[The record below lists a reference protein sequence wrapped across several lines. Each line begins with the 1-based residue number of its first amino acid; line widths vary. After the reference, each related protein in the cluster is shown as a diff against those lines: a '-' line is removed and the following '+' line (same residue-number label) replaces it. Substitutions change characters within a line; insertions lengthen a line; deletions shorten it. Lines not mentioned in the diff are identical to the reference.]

1 MGNRAHAIKDCRAD
15 FSSLTRGIALKRS
28 DSGFKKPQKWLA
40 VDELINNMTT
50 KPTDLIAIA
59 NPTLAKKLAD
69 EPEKQE
75 ENTDVAP
82 QNANDGFHKSF
93 RDDVWKA
100 VFTLNLIR
108 YALAIFF
115 LGLALSPDIFK
126 GKDFQPIDDLI
137 YPGMFLW
144 GSVALLVSAV
154 CFTILTKT
162 RKLALSQILTGQF
175 AIDLIITSALVHST
189 GSITSSFALLYLM
202 VVTTGSVILSRKYA
216 LALAA
221 GAIILLFYE
230 HFYSIWAAPIAIK
243 AKPGL
248 LAGYGILLFFSG
260 WVVSFLAKRLR
271 AAELKTYIPSNE
283 SIEEYLVRQEIRAL
297 KSALASTDGNKTE
310 AAKLLGMTFR
320 SFRYKLT
327 KYDIG

>member
-1 MGNRAHAIKDCRAD
+1 
-15 FSSLTRGIALKRS
+15 
-28 DSGFKKPQKWLA
+28 
-40 VDELINNMTT
+40 MTT

-69 EPEKQE
+69 EPERPADTLE
-75 ENTDVAP
+75 AVP
-82 QNANDGFHKSF
+82 QNADDGFHKSF

-108 YALAIFF
+108 YGLALFF
-115 LGLALSPDIFK
+115 IGLALSPQIFE
-126 GKDFQPIDDLI
+126 GFQPIDNLI
-137 YPGMFLW
+137 YPDLFLW
-144 GSVALLVSAV
+144 GSTALLISAV

-175 AIDLIITSALVHST
+175 ALDLVITSVMVYAT

-243 AKPGL
+243 PKPGL
-248 LAGYGILLFFSG
+248 IAGYGILMFFSG
-260 WVVSFLAKRLR
+260 WFVSLVAKRLR

-283 SIEEYLVRQEIRAL
+283 SIEDYLVRQEMRAL

>member
-1 MGNRAHAIKDCRAD
+1 
-15 FSSLTRGIALKRS
+15 
-28 DSGFKKPQKWLA
+28 
-40 VDELINNMTT
+40 MTT

-69 EPEKQE
+69 EPDKQNE
-75 ENTDVAP
+75 PSEGGSQTSD
-82 QNANDGFHKSF
+82 DGFHQSF
-93 RDDVWKA
+93 QQDIWKA
-100 VFTLNLIR
+100 VFILNVIR
-108 YALAIFF
+108 Y
-115 LGLALSPDIFK
+115 GLALFFIGLAVTPDVFP
-126 GKDFQPIDDLI
+126 GFQAIDNLI
-137 YPGMFLW
+137 YPDFFLW

-154 CFTILTKT
+154 CFTIFTKT
-162 RKLALSQILTGQF
+162 RRFPLSLILVTQF
-175 AIDLIITSALVHST
+175 AFDLAVTSILVHST
-189 GSITSSFALLYLM
+189 GSITSGFALLYLM
-202 VVTTGSVILSRKYA
+202 VVTTGSVILRQKQA

-230 HFYSIWAAPIAIK
+230 HFYSIWAASIAVK

-248 LAGYGILLFFSG
+248 LAGYGVLLFFSG
-260 WVVSFLAKRLR
+260 YLVSFLAKRLR

-283 SIEEYLVRQEIRAL
+283 SIEEYLVRQEIKAL
-297 KSALASTDGNKTE
+297 KSALVSTDGNKTE